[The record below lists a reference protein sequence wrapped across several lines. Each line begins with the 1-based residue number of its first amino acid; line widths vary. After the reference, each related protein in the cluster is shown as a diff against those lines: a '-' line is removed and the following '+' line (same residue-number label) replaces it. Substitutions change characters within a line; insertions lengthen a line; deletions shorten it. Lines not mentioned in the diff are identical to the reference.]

1 MLSQKELLK
10 YSERHLFY
18 EIRMLF
24 GIGEVLARSPVASE
38 IFRCALIE
46 SFVIHLR
53 NLILFLYPPRNRKPT
68 DVIAEHFFDRPDEW
82 KKKLPPI
89 SAALNKAKTRADKEV
104 GHLTTG
110 RIAGAPLEKGWQ
122 ARQLLD
128 ELKKRLKLF
137 AQLASETRLHP
148 NVKQLV
154 DLI

>member
-1 MLSQKELLK
+1 MPSRKKLLQ

-18 EIRMLF
+18 EIWMLF

-38 IFRCALIE
+38 IFRYALIE

-53 NLILFLYPPRNRKPT
+53 NVIVFLYPPRHRKPS
-68 DVIAEHFFDRPDEW
+68 DVVAEHFFDRPDEW
-82 KKKLPPI
+82 KKKLPPL
-89 SAALNKAKTRADKEV
+89 SAALQKAKTRADKEV
-104 GHLTTG
+104 AHLTTG
-110 RIAGAPLEKGWQ
+110 RIAGAPLEKGWP

-137 AQLASETRLHP
+137 AQLASEARLHS
-148 NVKQLV
+148 NVKQIV